1 VVGDYG
7 WLVRSVTE
15 FLIIALMVTLTP
27 GPGTATILRV
37 AARDGRRAAMSAVL
51 GNSAGVL
58 SWGALSALGV
68 SSLILASQI
77 AYDALRIAGAGVL
90 VILGLRSLLH
100 RRQQADTGIVP
111 GRAPGWRSGLLTSMS
126 NPKLAVFFV
135 ALLPQF
141 LRPGA
146 PVLPYA
152 LAMAGVIVALD
163 IVWFSTLAFA
173 VDRARAVLTP
183 KLQAA
188 LQRFTGAV
196 MIAFGIRLATE
207 SR

>member
-1 VVGDYG
+1 MSAYG
-7 WLVRSVTE
+7 WPVRSVTE
-15 FLIIALMVTLTP
+15 FLIVALVVTLTP

-37 AARDGRRAAMSAVL
+37 AARDGRRAAMSAVA

-58 SWGALSALGV
+58 TWGALSALGV
-68 SSLILASQI
+68 SSLIIASQI
-77 AYDALRIAGAGVL
+77 AYDAMRIAGGGVL
-90 VILGLRSLLH
+90 IILGLQSLLH
-100 RRQQADTGIVP
+100 RRRPADTGTVP

-135 ALLPQF
+135 ALFPQF
-141 LRPGA
+141 VRPGA

-163 IVWFSTLAFA
+163 IAWFSTLAFA

-183 KLQAA
+183 KVQAA
-188 LQRFTGAV
+188 LERFTGAV
-196 MIAFGIRLATE
+196 MVGLGVRLATE